1 MRSFLSKAFPVVLL
15 ATTTLLAQNRSRIT
29 ARIDDSVVTRL
40 PGSTHRAIRDA
51 ATQDTGRVAPDL
63 ALNRLQLVLTSSPEQ
78 LAALEQLLRDQQDPS
93 SPRFHQWL
101 TPQQFGEQ
109 FGPSQA
115 ELDAVTGWLGVRG
128 FSINRIANGRRSI
141 EFNGTVAQV
150 EQSFHT
156 EMHHYVVNG
165 EAHIANA
172 TDVSVPTAFAG
183 VIGGVLSLHDFRARP
198 QHHVLSSDSGGT
210 SSTPAY
216 TSAGGTNTLTPYD
229 FATIYDLAPV
239 WNGLGSGRDR
249 REYRRR
255 DFAVEHQFL
264 IDVNEFRSDYGLPP
278 ASVKILLNGDD
289 PGILGRDGR

>member
-40 PGSTHRAIRDA
+40 PGSTHRAIREA

-93 SPRFHQWL
+93 SPRFQQWL

-150 EQSFHT
+150 EQAFH
-156 EMHHYVVNG
+156 
-165 EAHIANA
+165 
-172 TDVSVPTAFAG
+172 
-183 VIGGVLSLHDFRARP
+183 
-198 QHHVLSSDSGGT
+198 
-210 SSTPAY
+210 
-216 TSAGGTNTLTPYD
+216 
-229 FATIYDLAPV
+229 
-239 WNGLGSGRDR
+239 
-249 REYRRR
+249 
-255 DFAVEHQFL
+255 
-264 IDVNEFRSDYGLPP
+264 
-278 ASVKILLNGDD
+278 
-289 PGILGRDGR
+289 